1 MFVNY
6 RGFLFEFL
14 EVKESLPWAASG
26 EFCGGPRQVKDKIL
40 FQRYSVLFLK
50 SVSLRQCVFMAVLNP
65 YKTMT
70 VTFFFLSEAS
80 LVLRQILAVIFIAS
94 FI

>member
-1 MFVNY
+1 M
-6 RGFLFEFL
+6 
-14 EVKESLPWAASG
+14 KESFLRAASG
-26 EFCGGPRQVKDKIL
+26 EFCAGPRQVKDKIL
-40 FQRYSVLFLK
+40 FQRYSLLFLK
-50 SVSLRQCVFMAVLNP
+50 LVSLRQCVFMAVLNL

-70 VTFFFLSEAS
+70 VTFFFSSEAF